1 MPTPK
6 KTTTKPPSTNR
17 ARKARTPQP
26 PSAPD
31 LIREPDL
38 TASARLRFACDLFLK
53 VTHPEYLA
61 HEVLALVRQG
71 EVELDPVAPG
81 QVGTLILN
89 GFPYTVLG
97 YYIFVERDADYEAGP
112 QDCSFHG
119 RFYERYRDRAATFQ
133 DMANA
138 AGEEFDEAR
147 RLTQEL
153 RAKMTRP
160 AAQPQKRRPPRRKA
174 RKA

>member
-6 KTTTKPPSTNR
+6 KPTK
-17 ARKARTPQP
+17 KARPPEQP
-26 PSAPD
+26 GVPD
-31 LIREPDL
+31 VIREPDL
-38 TASARLRFACDLFLK
+38 TAPARLRFECELCIK

-71 EVELDPVAPG
+71 QVQLDPVAPG

-97 YYIFVERDADYEAGP
+97 YYTFVERDADFESGP

-119 RFYERYRDRAATFQ
+119 PFYDRYRDRSATFQ
-133 DMANA
+133 DMAKA
-138 AGEEFDEAR
+138 TGEAFDKARQLTQDLRARMDRSGAR
-147 RLTQEL
+147 RPKGRQP
-153 RAKMTRP
+153 RP
-160 AAQPQKRRPPRRKA
+160 RA